1 MPLANGEV
9 FAGYR
14 IVRRLGSGG
23 MGEVYLADHPNLPLK
38 VALKILRAA
47 ISADPGFR
55 QHFYDEAHLAAAL
68 VDHSLIVRVLDRGE
82 DGGQLWIS
90 MEFIDG
96 TDAERQL
103 RDTYPAGLARPR
115 VVEIVSAV
123 ADALDYAH
131 DNGLLHR
138 DVKPGNILLRK
149 PDARGRRIL
158 LADFGIARRLD
169 SSLTYPAAFVGT
181 MNYAAPE
188 QRNGEVL
195 DGRADQYALAVTA
208 YQLLTGSLPFDH
220 PNFDV
225 YRPVA
230 GIRPGLADL
239 DPILRK
245 ALSKSPSDRFRNCTE
260 FARGLTSPRRA
271 KTVTPPPQQTTDE
284 KLERGIREDELNV
297 VHEFLRAQMSK
308 NRPPPKPRSTDGL

>member
-131 DNGLLHR
+131 DNR
-138 DVKPGNILLRK
+138 VASPGRQTRK
-149 PDARGRRIL
+149 HFAPQAGRTGST
-158 LADFGIARRLD
+158 D
-169 SSLTYPAAFVGT
+169 FVG
-181 MNYAAPE
+181 
-188 QRNGEVL
+188 
-195 DGRADQYALAVTA
+195 
-208 YQLLTGSLPFDH
+208 
-220 PNFDV
+220 
-225 YRPVA
+225 
-230 GIRPGLADL
+230 GL
-239 DPILRK
+239 
-245 ALSKSPSDRFRNCTE
+245 RNCTP
-260 FARGLTSPRRA
+260 PR
-271 KTVTPPPQQTTDE
+271 Q
-284 KLERGIREDELNV
+284 
-297 VHEFLRAQMSK
+297 
-308 NRPPPKPRSTDGL
+308 